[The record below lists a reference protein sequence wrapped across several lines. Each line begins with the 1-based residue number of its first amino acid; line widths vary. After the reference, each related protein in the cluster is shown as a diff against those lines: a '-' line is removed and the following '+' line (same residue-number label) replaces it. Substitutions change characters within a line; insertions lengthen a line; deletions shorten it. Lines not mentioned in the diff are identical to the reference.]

1 MDVNNYTEENARLR
15 ARLAELQANQ
25 LPGIDNDQTASS
37 SKAPETNDDHLGV
50 DYAYLGRIQS
60 ELIIAKTKLYERE
73 VECLRLRGIE
83 LSPANEPL
91 RQMVANHNTTVFGLQ
106 AEVTSLEGLVEGLE
120 KERLRVVRET
130 KDVRRELDRRRMAGG
145 REAEAVDAADSVLA
159 GGAGVSM
166 EADAPEISLEQRGQA
181 EHVDIR
187 DGEPERSTA
196 VSTPAAS
203 TPPIRTSGIGVGS
216 GVPSSALGVG
226 AGVGVGTGAGTGV
239 DKSLMD
245 IGGWV
250 DAAVRDWHE
259 VSSGFSSWRST
270 DGRTCP
276 SPGKP
281 ISPWIEIDRPTTM
294 V

>member
-1 MDVNNYTEENARLR
+1 MR

-25 LPGIDNDQTASS
+25 LPGVDNDQTASS

-50 DYAYLGRIQS
+50 DYSYLGRIQS

-73 VECLRLRGIE
+73 VECLKLRGVE

-120 KERLRVVRET
+120 KERVRVIKEA
-130 KDVRRELDRRRMAGG
+130 KDVRRELDRRRLAGG
-145 REAEAVDAADSVLA
+145 REVETADVVDPALS
-159 GGAGVSM
+159 GAGPGM
-166 EADAPEISLEQRGQA
+166 EMDAPELPVEQRSQS
-181 EHVDIR
+181 ENVEPR
-187 DGEPERSTA
+187 DGDIERTTA
-196 VSTPAAS
+196 TSTPAAS

-216 GVPSSALGVG
+216 GVPSSGLGAVAGLGVG
-226 AGVGVGTGAGTGV
+226 ASAGV

-259 VSSGFSSWRST
+259 VSGAES
-270 DGRTCP
+270 
-276 SPGKP
+276 
-281 ISPWIEIDRPTTM
+281 
-294 V
+294 